1 MRIMA
6 SGVDVQQPR
15 RERPCCPKAAA
26 TAVADVNHQPT
37 TSAQEAG
44 RVVAERSAE
53 AAGFKRLKNS
63 RPMRNL

>member
-1 MRIMA
+1 MCNNRAA
-6 SGVDVQQPR
+6 SDR
-15 RERPCCPKAAA
+15 AAEKAAA
-26 TAVADVNHQPT
+26 MTVADVNHQPT

-63 RPMRNL
+63 RLMLNL